1 MDVFSWDIFIV
12 GLEKIFVQTDMEW
25 LNEGDNYEMII
36 EICDNFNLVDY
47 LVGRDVIEL
56 VLAVLSEIQFANF
69 SLEIGG

>member
-56 VLAVLSEIQFANF
+56 VLAVLSEIQFGNF